1 MTDER
6 LHTPDRS
13 NTDSIKWQRYAG
25 RDILPMWV
33 ADMDFAAPAAVL
45 DAIQERVAH
54 GVLGYANPSGS
65 LREAI
70 VEGIARDHGWQI
82 EAEWLVFLPGVVSGF
97 NLFCRL
103 AGEPGDNV
111 LAFPPIYPP
120 VLAAPANQERRLLRN
135 ELVLR
140 GGQWE
145 YDWAGLDTLLATQR
159 ARATI
164 LCNPHNPVGRSW
176 RREELTRFAWYAEKH
191 DWLICSDDIHCGL
204 VIDPKHPYVPI
215 ASLDE
220 AVAQR
225 TVTLMAPSKTWN
237 IPGLACAFAVIP
249 NASLRR
255 QYVGLGRGLIPEVN
269 ALGLAACEAAYRH
282 GDAWRQAM
290 LAQLRSNAIRLHA
303 AVNALP
309 GLSMTP
315 VEATYLAWV
324 DCRETGLV
332 SPQKYFEEHGL
343 GFSDGRDFGMD
354 GFVRINFACSPVLL
368 EEALRRLDLAA
379 HAA

>member
-1 MTDER
+1 MTDEILR
-6 LHTPDRS
+6 TPDRS
-13 NTDSIKWQRYAG
+13 NTDSVKWQRYAG

-33 ADMDFAAPAAVL
+33 ADMDFAAPEAVI
-45 DAIQERVAH
+45 DAIQQRVAH
-54 GVLGYANPSGS
+54 GVLGYASPSAS
-65 LREAI
+65 LRGAI
-70 VEGIARDHGWQI
+70 VEGIARDHGWKI
-82 EAEWLVFLPGVVSGF
+82 ETDWLVFLPGVVSGF

-103 AGEPGDNV
+103 AGEAGDNI
-111 LAFPPIYPP
+111 LSFPPIYPP
-120 VLAAPANQERRLLRN
+120 VLAAPVHQERRLLRN

-140 GGQWE
+140 GGHWE
-145 YDWAGLDTLLATQR
+145 YDWTGLDTLLAAQR
-159 ARATI
+159 ARAMI

-176 RREELTRFAWYAEKH
+176 SREELTRLAWYADKN

-204 VIDPKHPYVPI
+204 VLDPNHPYVPI

-255 QYVGLGRGLIPEVN
+255 QYINRGRGLIPEVN
-269 ALGLAACEAAYRH
+269 TLALTACEAGYRH
-282 GDAWRQAM
+282 GDAWRQAL
-290 LAQLRSNAIRLHA
+290 LAQLRANARRLHA

-324 DCRETGLV
+324 DCREMGLS
-332 SPQKYFEEHGL
+332 SPHKHFKQHGL
-343 GFSDGRDFGMD
+343 GFSEGRDFGME
-354 GFVRINFACSPVLL
+354 GFVRINFACSPTLL